1 MVVHMISTST
11 ILVCCL
17 LAAAP
22 AHVNGRSEIRGKAGA
37 STIVIKTT
45 DRTAGAIDS
54 LTWNGR
60 EFIDSADHGRQL
72 QSASNLDLGKPFYAE
87 TFNPTEAGSRRDG
100 AGPRSTS
107 RLLSIKAKGRTLET
121 SSKMAFWLVPGER
134 SEGHLAVNT
143 TALSEHLLTKHVT
156 IGMPDLPHAISYD
169 VTFTLPANERHTI
182 AQFEALTGYMP
193 AEFSEFF
200 TFNPA
205 DGKLAPLDDGP
216 GEQPL
221 PVVFSTPDGAYSM
234 GIIATAPTS
243 PHTQGPGYGRFRFKD
258 AHVMKWNCVY
268 RVRDPHGVQ
277 PGAYTY
283 RMAVAVGTRDDVRL
297 TLAALAKAVEPD
309 LRNRARITSR
319 FAWQRLGA
327 AGSGCHWSYPTCSS
341 ARLNAHWSG
350 TTSGTRKCGNQGS
363 YLHPFLTPWL
373 RRRRGWCRLRRW
385 GRRR

>member
-1 MVVHMISTST
+1 MIMICSFFA
-11 ILVCCL
+11 V
-17 LAAAP
+17 P
-22 AHVNGRSEIRGKAGA
+22 PEHVSGRSEIRGKAGA

-72 QSASNLDLGKPFYAE
+72 QSASNLDLGKPFFPE

-121 SSKMAFWLVPGER
+121 TSQMAFWLVPGER

-143 TALSEHLLTKHVT
+143 TPLSEHRLSKHVT

-169 VTFTLPANERHTI
+169 VTFTLPASERHTI

-193 AEFSEFF
+193 EEFSEFF

-205 DGKLAPLDDGP
+205 DGKLASLDDGP

-221 PVVFSTPDGAYSM
+221 PVVFSTRDGAYSM
-234 GIIATAPTS
+234 GIIATAPTP
-243 PHTQGPGYGRFRFKD
+243 PHTQGPGYGRFRFK
-258 AHVMKWNCVY
+258 AEHVTKWNCVY
-268 RVRDPHGVQ
+268 RVRAPQGV
-277 PGAYTY
+277 PPAAYTY
-283 RMAVAVGTRDDVRL
+283 RMAVAVGTREDVRR
-297 TLAALAKAVEPD
+297 TLAALAK
-309 LRNRARITSR
+309 SR
-319 FAWQRLGA
+319 
-327 AGSGCHWSYPTCSS
+327 
-341 ARLNAHWSG
+341 
-350 TTSGTRKCGNQGS
+350 
-363 YLHPFLTPWL
+363 
-373 RRRRGWCRLRRW
+373 
-385 GRRR
+385 